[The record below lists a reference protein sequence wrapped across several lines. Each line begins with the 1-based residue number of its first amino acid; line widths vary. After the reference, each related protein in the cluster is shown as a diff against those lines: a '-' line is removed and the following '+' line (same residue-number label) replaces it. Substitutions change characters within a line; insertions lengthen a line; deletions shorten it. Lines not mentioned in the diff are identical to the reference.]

1 MKRSHFRS
9 FAILVGL
16 LVCAAASF
24 RVVQLWDQK
33 ADGYWP
39 PKHLAPPVAEVAD
52 RIQVFVAGEPIERMI
67 TDEKLFVAGK
77 GGPTPLTASE
87 VTASVNGYEKARIA
101 RIPEL
106 MAFSALAGAGFAL
119 FLIGL
124 FTPVISVFRHDERVD
139 IHLTTT

>member
-39 PKHLAPPVAEVAD
+39 PKHLAPPVSEVAD
-52 RIQVFVAGEPIERMI
+52 RIQVFVAGEPIERMLL
-67 TDEKLFVAGK
+67 DEKLLFAGK
-77 GGPTPLTASE
+77 GGPTPLSPKE
-87 VTASVNGYEKARIA
+87 VTASVNGYDKARIA

-106 MAFSALAGAGFAL
+106 MAFSALAGAGFML
-119 FLIGL
+119 FLVGL
-124 FTPVISVFRHDERVD
+124 FTPAISAFGREELVD
-139 IHLTTT
+139 IHLET